1 MVHGPEESAE
11 SLAFAS
17 EPLIGSL
24 VNILSANS
32 ADSYDG
38 GGSNRH
44 GSFDLG
50 NQDSNRKQPL
60 PNLGSM
66 LQVDYNFIDVEY
78 RYGFSQVCEYY
89 YYVRLGW
96 VRDSYNGGG
105 SNRRGS
111 FDLGNQDSNRKQPF
125 PNSIDIKVSQIQLV
139 QSWKLRPFYV
149 I

>member
-50 NQDSNRKQPL
+50 NQESNRKQPL

-78 RYGFSQVCEYY
+78 HYRFSQVCGYFY
-89 YYVRLGW
+89 LVRLG
-96 VRDSYNGGG
+96 
-105 SNRRGS
+105 
-111 FDLGNQDSNRKQPF
+111 
-125 PNSIDIKVSQIQLV
+125 SI
-139 QSWKLRPFYV
+139 
-149 I
+149 

>member
-96 VRDSYNGGG
+96 VRDSYDGGG
-105 SNRRGS
+105 SNCHGS
-111 FDLGNQDSNRKQPF
+111 FDLENQDSNRKTALP
-125 PNSIDIKVSQIQLV
+125 
-139 QSWKLRPFYV
+139 KLGKYV
-149 I
+149 AS

>member
-89 YYVRLGW
+89 YYVRLGR
-96 VRDSYNGGG
+96 VRDSYDGGG
-105 SNRRGS
+105 FNCHGS
-111 FDLGNQDSNRKQPF
+111 FDLGNQDSNRKTALP
-125 PNSIDIKVSQIQLV
+125 
-139 QSWKLRPFYV
+139 KLGKYV
-149 I
+149 AS

>member
-38 GGSNRH
+38 GGTNRH

-78 RYGFSQVCEYY
+78 RYGFSQVSKNYY
-89 YYVRLGW
+89 YRLIFIILI
-96 VRDSYNGGG
+96 YFL
-105 SNRRGS
+105 RG
-111 FDLGNQDSNRKQPF
+111 LVMIL
-125 PNSIDIKVSQIQLV
+125 SIFTKF
-139 QSWKLRPFYV
+139 KKMKK
-149 I
+149 

>member
-105 SNRRGS
+105 SNRHGS
-111 FDLGNQDSNRKQPF
+111 IDRGNQDLNRKQPF
-125 PNSIDIKVSQIQLV
+125 PNLGSMLQVD
-139 QSWKLRPFYV
+139 
-149 I
+149 